1 MTIAG
6 IPGRAL
12 EAGQRDLK
20 RVLGVPIPEL
30 RHTLAKDG
38 KLAAPQSME
47 IPMPPTTAITGV
59 ALMMKRPADHAMYVA
74 IMVQRPSRVSSDL
87 FFLLPLH
94 NSKNAQPI
102 AIKATM
108 GPYDANRTPRSGA
121 WASPMVP
128 KILFLEK

>member
-1 MTIAG
+1 MIMAG
-6 IPGRAL
+6 TPGRAL

-20 RVLGVPIPEL
+20 RVLGVPIPEFL
-30 RHTLAKDG
+30 HTFVKEG

-47 IPMPPTTAITGV
+47 MPIPPTTAITGV

-102 AIKATM
+102 AIRATM
-108 GPYDANRTPRSGA
+108 GP
-121 WASPMVP
+121 
-128 KILFLEK
+128 